1 MTSLS
6 AIQRQVQAYLLAQES
21 DFTCPALQDVIVST
35 PTVSANTRA
44 RIYKE
49 AYQLRLLD
57 ALSNNFPCLKRYLG
71 EDAFA
76 RVGSEYSAKYPS
88 SNRSIR
94 WFGHQFA
101 AFLGAHLH
109 DDYGMVAELAEFEW
123 AMALAF
129 DAEDA
134 TAVPLDEMA
143 LIPPEHWEKLRFKT
157 HPSLQTLA
165 LSWNVPAL
173 WEALNREEAPPAAS
187 KNDRQYWLL
196 WRQAYNNRFYRMM
209 PDEAWAMSALQQ
221 GQAFGEIC
229 LGLCQW
235 HNEDEVGLRAAN
247 LLQKW
252 VQSQAIVNFSF
263 KD

>member
-1 MTSLS
+1 MTTLS
-6 AIQRQVQAYLLAQES
+6 AIQRQMQAYLLTKDA
-21 DFTCPALQDVIVST
+21 DFTGHALQDVIVST
-35 PTVSANTRA
+35 PTVSASTRA

-49 AYQLRLLD
+49 AYQMRLLD

-76 RVGSEYSAKYPS
+76 RFGSEYSAKYPS

-101 AFLGAHLH
+101 HFLAGHLH
-109 DDYGMVAELAEFEW
+109 DEYGMVAELAEFEW

-134 TAVPLDEMA
+134 SAVTLDEMA
-143 LIPPEHWEKLRFKT
+143 LIPPEHWENLRFKT

-173 WEALNREEAPPAAS
+173 WEALNQEEAPPAAS
-187 KNDRQYWLL
+187 KNDTQCWLL
-196 WRQAYNNRFYRMM
+196 WRQAYCNRFYLMT
-209 PDEAWAMSALQQ
+209 PDETWAMSALQQ

-235 HNEDEVGLRAAN
+235 HGEDEVGLRAAN

-252 VQSQAIVNFSF
+252 VQSQMIVNFSF
-263 KD
+263 KE